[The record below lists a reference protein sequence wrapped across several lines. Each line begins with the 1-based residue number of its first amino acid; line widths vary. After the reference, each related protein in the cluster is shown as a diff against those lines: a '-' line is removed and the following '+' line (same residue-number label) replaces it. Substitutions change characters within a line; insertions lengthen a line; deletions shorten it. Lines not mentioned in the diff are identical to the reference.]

1 MHVGE
6 NNQGDFKMPIVVIKP
21 TEEFIKLDDKEKNKV
36 MAEFLNAFRQAK
48 KECGDW

>member
-1 MHVGE
+1 
-6 NNQGDFKMPIVVIKP
+6 MPIMGIET
-21 TEEFIKLDDKEKNKV
+21 TEEFRKLSEKEKNRV